1 MSQTRNRYLHA
12 DKHLAICARTVFAT
26 RCVHMT
32 TAIRLDSV
40 LSLWARAPQ
49 LHWASRNRRRHW
61 ARDVVRTFLLAI
73 SDLGIV
79 VSVRA
84 LIQVIQDHAVLSDRL
99 GVLLS
104 TLMPPGTLGGWQFPV
119 ACLVALTITGAYG
132 RRGRGGDRG
141 RIIVAV
147 VVAALMMLYPQLW
160 ERSAAAVAMR
170 LATVVAAFTPALLL
184 SRTLTEKL
192 ISRVV
197 PGLVTSRVV
206 LVSGGASDWIDSG
219 VLGSGPDAR
228 FHIVA
233 TVATNRGSPRRALR
247 ELPRVIDDT
256 GADSILMAGPLAD
269 RDFAFV
275 ADTAL
280 ASGCRL
286 LAAPRTAR
294 VAGVDPRA
302 VREQG
307 GSLVELTAPT
317 LHTWHLAAKRVVD
330 VCLSAVALALL
341 SPLFAVLAVLIKL
354 ESPGPAIFG
363 HWRLGA
369 GGRMFRCYKFRSMR
383 QHAEQLLQIDP
394 RLYQLYVDNNYKL
407 PPHLDPRLT
416 GIGTLLRKYSLD
428 ELPQLFNVLLGDMS
442 LVGPRPIVA
451 DELDHYGGTA
461 ALLLSRKPG
470 LTSNWAING
479 RSDVSY
485 PQRADL
491 ELAYLRQWSLR
502 NDVRIMLRTLQAV
515 AHQRGA
521 Y

>member
-1 MSQTRNRYLHA
+1 
-12 DKHLAICARTVFAT
+12 
-26 RCVHMT
+26 MT

-49 LHWASRNRRRHW
+49 LRWASRNRRRHW
-61 ARDVVRTFLLAI
+61 ARDVVRTLLLGM
-73 SDLGIV
+73 SDLGTV

-84 LIQVIQDHAVLSDRL
+84 LIQVVQDRAVLSGRL

-104 TLMPPGTLGGWQFPV
+104 ALIPPGTLGGWRFAV
-119 ACLVALTITGAYG
+119 ACLLAVTITGAYG
-132 RRGRGGDRG
+132 RCGRGRGQG
-141 RIIVAV
+141 RIIGAVA
-147 VVAALMMLYPQLW
+147 VAALMMLYPQLW
-160 ERSAAAVAMR
+160 ERSADAVAMR
-170 LATVVAAFTPALLL
+170 VATVIAGFTPALLL

-192 ISRVV
+192 IGRVV
-197 PGLVTSRVV
+197 PSLVPSRVV
-206 LVSGGASDWIDSG
+206 LVSGGASDWIDPAT
-219 VLGSGPDAR
+219 LGSGPDAP
-228 FHIVA
+228 FHIVTA
-233 TVATNRGSPRRALR
+233 VATNRSSPSPVLR

-256 GADSILMAGPLAD
+256 GADSILIAGPLAD

-286 LAAPRTAR
+286 LAAPRTAC

-302 VREQG
+302 VWEDA
-307 GSLVELTAPT
+307 SLVELTAPS
-317 LHTWHLAAKRVVD
+317 LHAWHLAAKRVLD
-330 VCLSAVALALL
+330 VCLSALALVLL
-341 SPLFAVLAVLIKL
+341 SPVFAILAVLVKL
-354 ESPGPAIFG
+354 ESRGPPIFG

-369 GGRMFRCYKFRSMR
+369 GGRMFLCYKFRSMR
-383 QHAEQLLQIDP
+383 QHAEQVLQIDP
-394 RLYQLYVDNNYKL
+394 HLYQLYVDNNYKL

-416 GIGTLLRKYSLD
+416 GIGTVLRKYSLD

-451 DELDHYGGTA
+451 NELDHYGETA

-479 RSDVSY
+479 RSDVGY

-502 NDVRIMLRTLQAV
+502 NDVRIMLRTIQAV
-515 AHQRGA
+515 ALQRGA

>member
-1 MSQTRNRYLHA
+1 
-12 DKHLAICARTVFAT
+12 
-26 RCVHMT
+26 
-32 TAIRLDSV
+32 
-40 LSLWARAPQ
+40 
-49 LHWASRNRRRHW
+49 
-61 ARDVVRTFLLAI
+61 
-73 SDLGIV
+73 
-79 VSVRA
+79 
-84 LIQVIQDHAVLSDRL
+84 
-99 GVLLS
+99 
-104 TLMPPGTLGGWQFPV
+104 
-119 ACLVALTITGAYG
+119 
-132 RRGRGGDRG
+132 
-141 RIIVAV
+141 
-147 VVAALMMLYPQLW
+147 MMLYPQLW
-160 ERSAAAVAMR
+160 ERSADAVAMR
-170 LATVVAAFTPALLL
+170 LATVIAGFTPALLL

-197 PGLVTSRVV
+197 PSLVPSRVV
-206 LVSGGASDWIDSG
+206 LVSGGASDWIDPAL
-219 VLGSGPDAR
+219 LGSGPDAR

-256 GADSILMAGPLAD
+256 GADSILIAGPLAD

-275 ADTAL
+275 VDTAL

-294 VAGVDPRA
+294 VAGVDPRVVWEEGA
-302 VREQG
+302 
-307 GSLVELTAPT
+307 SLVELTAPA
-317 LHTWHLAAKRVVD
+317 LHAWHLAAKRVLD
-330 VCLSAVALALL
+330 VCLSALALVLL
-341 SPLFAVLAVLIKL
+341 SPVFAILAVLVKL
-354 ESPGPAIFG
+354 ESQGPAIFG

-383 QHAEQLLQIDP
+383 QHAEQVLQIDP
-394 RLYQLYVDNNYKL
+394 HLYQLYVDNNYKL

-416 GIGTLLRKYSLD
+416 GIGTVLRKYSLD
-428 ELPQLFNVLLGDMS
+428 ELPQLFNVLVGDMS

-502 NDVRIMLRTLQAV
+502 NDVRIMLRTVQAV
-515 AHQRGA
+515 ALKRGA

>member
-1 MSQTRNRYLHA
+1 
-12 DKHLAICARTVFAT
+12 
-26 RCVHMT
+26 MT
-32 TAIRLDSV
+32 TALRLDSV

-61 ARDVVRTFLLAI
+61 ARDVVRTLLLGM
-73 SDLGIV
+73 SDLGTV

-84 LIQVIQDHAVLSDRL
+84 LIQVVQDHAVLSHGL

-104 TLMPPGTLGGWQFPV
+104 TLMPPGTLGGWQFAV

-132 RRGRGGDRG
+132 RGRGRDQG
-141 RIIVAV
+141 RIIVGVA
-147 VVAALMMLYPQLW
+147 VAALMMLYPQLW
-160 ERSAAAVAMR
+160 ERSADAVAMR
-170 LATVVAAFTPALLL
+170 LATVIAGFTPALLL

-192 ISRVV
+192 IGRVV
-197 PGLVTSRVV
+197 PSLGPSRVV
-206 LVSGGASDWIDSG
+206 LVSGGASDWIDSA
-219 VLGSGPDAR
+219 LLDSGPDAR

-256 GADSILMAGPLAD
+256 RADSILLAGPLAD

-302 VREQG
+302 VWEQG
-307 GSLVELTAPT
+307 AALVELTAPAG
-317 LHTWHLAAKRVVD
+317 HAWHLAAKRVVD
-330 VCLSAVALALL
+330 VCLSALALVLL
-341 SPLFAVLAVLIKL
+341 SPVFGILAVLVKL

-394 RLYQLYVDNNYKL
+394 HLYQRYVDNNYKL

-416 GIGTLLRKYSLD
+416 RIGTLLRKYSLD

-491 ELAYLRQWSLR
+491 ELAYLRQWSLQ
-502 NDVRIMLRTLQAV
+502 NDVRIMLRTVRAV
-515 AHQRGA
+515 ALKRGA

>member
-1 MSQTRNRYLHA
+1 MSHTSNCYLNAH
-12 DKHLAICARTVFAT
+12 KHLAICARTVFAT
-26 RCVHMT
+26 QRGHMT

-61 ARDVVRTFLLAI
+61 ARDVVRTLLLGL
-73 SDLGIV
+73 SDLGTV

-84 LIQVIQDHAVLSDRL
+84 LIQVVQDHAVLSDRL
-99 GVLLS
+99 GVLLRA
-104 TLMPPGTLGGWQFPV
+104 LVPPGTLGGWQFAV
-119 ACLVALTITGAYG
+119 ACLLALTITGGYG
-132 RRGRGGDRG
+132 RSRDHG
-141 RIIVAV
+141 RILVAV
-147 VVAALMMLYPQLW
+147 AVAALMMLYPQLW
-160 ERSAAAVAMR
+160 ERSADAVALR
-170 LATVVAAFTPALLL
+170 LATVIAGFTPALAL

-197 PGLVTSRVV
+197 PSLVASRVV
-206 LVSGGASDWIDSG
+206 LVSGGATDWIDPAI
-219 VLGSGPDAR
+219 LGSGPDAR

-233 TVATNRGSPRRALR
+233 TVATNRGSPRRVLR

-256 GADSILMAGPLAD
+256 GADSILIAGPLAD

-302 VREQG
+302 VWEQG
-307 GSLVELTAPT
+307 ASLVELTAPT
-317 LHTWHLAAKRVVD
+317 LHAWHLAAKRVVD
-330 VCLSAVALALL
+330 VCLSAVALVLL
-341 SPLFAVLAVLIKL
+341 SPVFAILAVLVKL

-383 QHAEQLLQIDP
+383 QHAEQLLQIDSH
-394 RLYQLYVDNNYKL
+394 LYQLYVDNNYKL

-416 GIGTLLRKYSLD
+416 GIGTLLRK
-428 ELPQLFNVLLGDMS
+428 
-442 LVGPRPIVA
+442 
-451 DELDHYGGTA
+451 
-461 ALLLSRKPG
+461 
-470 LTSNWAING
+470 
-479 RSDVSY
+479 
-485 PQRADL
+485 
-491 ELAYLRQWSLR
+491 
-502 NDVRIMLRTLQAV
+502 
-515 AHQRGA
+515 
-521 Y
+521 

>member
-1 MSQTRNRYLHA
+1 
-12 DKHLAICARTVFAT
+12 
-26 RCVHMT
+26 MT

-61 ARDVVRTFLLAI
+61 ARDVVRTLLLGM
-73 SDLGIV
+73 SDLGTV

-84 LIQVIQDHAVLSDRL
+84 LIQVVQDRAVLSDRL

-104 TLMPPGTLGGWQFPV
+104 ALIPPGTLGGWQFAV
-119 ACLVALTITGAYG
+119 ACLLALTITGAYG
-132 RRGRGGDRG
+132 RRGRGRDQG
-141 RIIVAV
+141 RIIGAVA
-147 VVAALMMLYPQLW
+147 VAALMMLYPQLW
-160 ERSAAAVAMR
+160 ARSADAVAMR
-170 LATVVAAFTPALLL
+170 LATVIAGFTPALLL

-192 ISRVV
+192 IRRVV
-197 PGLVTSRVV
+197 PSLVPSRVV
-206 LVSGGASDWIDSG
+206 LVSGGASDWIDPAM
-219 VLGSGPDAR
+219 LGSGPDAR

-233 TVATNRGSPRRALR
+233 AGATNRGSRTPVLR

-256 GADSILMAGPLAD
+256 GADSILIAGPLAD

-286 LAAPRTAR
+286 LAASRTAR
-294 VAGVDPRA
+294 VARVDPRA
-302 VREQG
+302 VWEEG
-307 GSLVELTAPT
+307 ASLVELTAPT
-317 LHTWHLAAKRVVD
+317 LHAWHLAAKRVLD
-330 VCLSAVALALL
+330 VSLSALALVLL
-341 SPLFAVLAVLIKL
+341 SPVFAILAVLVKL
-354 ESPGPAIFG
+354 ESRGPPIFG

-383 QHAEQLLQIDP
+383 QHAEQVLQIDP
-394 RLYQLYVDNNYKL
+394 HLYQLYVDNNYKL

-416 GIGTLLRKYSLD
+416 GIGTVLRKYSLD

-502 NDVRIMLRTLQAV
+502 NDVRIMLRTVQAV
-515 AHQRGA
+515 ALKRGA

>member
-1 MSQTRNRYLHA
+1 
-12 DKHLAICARTVFAT
+12 
-26 RCVHMT
+26 MT
-32 TAIRLDSV
+32 TALRLDSV

-61 ARDVVRTFLLAI
+61 ARDVVRTLLLGM
-73 SDLGIV
+73 SDLGTV

-84 LIQVIQDHAVLSDRL
+84 LIQGIQDHAVLSDRL

-104 TLMPPGTLGGWQFPV
+104 ALIPPGTLGGWQFAV
-119 ACLVALTITGAYG
+119 ACLLALTITGGYG
-132 RRGRGGDRG
+132 RSRDQG

-147 VVAALMMLYPQLW
+147 AVAALMMLYPQLW
-160 ERSAAAVAMR
+160 ERSADAVAMR
-170 LATVVAAFTPALLL
+170 LATVVAGFTPALVL

-197 PGLVTSRVV
+197 PSVVASRVV

-219 VLGSGPDAR
+219 MLGSGPDAR

-256 GADSILMAGPLAD
+256 GADSILIAGPLAD

-302 VREQG
+302 VWEQG
-307 GSLVELTAPT
+307 ASLVELTAPT

-330 VCLSAVALALL
+330 VCLSAVALVLL
-341 SPLFAVLAVLIKL
+341 SPVFAILAVLVKL

-383 QHAEQLLQIDP
+383 QHAEHVLQIDP
-394 RLYQLYVDNNYKL
+394 HLYQLYVDNNYKL

-479 RSDVSY
+479 RSEVSY

-502 NDVRIMLRTLQAV
+502 NDVRIILRTIQAV
-515 AHQRGA
+515 ALQRGA